1 MSGRPIQ
8 RSLVGS
14 YKESL
19 LTGRL
24 SCGTANQVF
33 IFDSDTLMILN
44 IIEEP
49 FPEKWKPAVHEV
61 KETKDS
67 VIYRVDLPHGLARR
81 QQRPFLRRE
90 PVMSEYDHD
99 GRKYGGTMVFNPVAY
114 NVKEA
119 TAKLRDGVLWITVRG
134 IPGVNIK
141 LTVVEKM
148 LNCRITRDDV
158 VY

>member
-1 MSGRPIQ
+1 
-8 RSLVGS
+8 
-14 YKESL
+14 
-19 LTGRL
+19 
-24 SCGTANQVF
+24 
-33 IFDSDTLMILN
+33 
-44 IIEEP
+44 
-49 FPEKWKPAVHEV
+49 
-61 KETKDS
+61 
-67 VIYRVDLPHGLARR
+67 
-81 QQRPFLRRE
+81 
-90 PVMSEYDHD
+90 MSEYDHD

-158 VY
+158 GDLLLNLVCVYVNGGLSFVFTVSTGLCVVFLF